1 MQDNI
6 RHLISNPNYLTSK
19 QVRDTLVAKRFTT
32 KSFEQVLG
40 AEFVSNLRESS
51 DVEIVLSD
59 ITELQLPDDYAEYT
73 QVYVWGQEKSG
84 KTWVLGSLFA
94 AIESECHNVVWRD
107 DYTTDNRRESLV
119 NVFKGTDRVFYPISD
134 QNTHDVQTYN
144 VEFTVKGTLGSKK
157 YCFTFIEVNID
168 NDRCWDTLEV
178 YCDLLKSQNNKIH
191 LLCFDS
197 SLTKNEQQQQAK
209 KLSKVLRKMN
219 DKGMFATS
227 VGLYLLVTKT
237 DLMIRVPEQHRM
249 EAAQTLIT
257 AGHRKLWLDVVNM
270 CYKMNIY
277 DATPIPFTVG
287 DTVLKDLLKPDLSRA
302 KALLHY
308 PILLKA
314 QPCLNFFERMLRKG
328 NLAITIAVSIVVLA
342 AMGYGVYALLEQIP
356 TPPDREIR
364 AYNFSDDFSSQV
376 SKRIYQESN
385 YSRLV
390 ENYKDLNWL
399 LLAEQSIADI
409 DGKALPDVDDNC
421 RKFLD
426 NAFGEKL
433 NNEYERFFAKSNWS
447 SQDGKIGSL
456 KLYSGLLLK
465 QNKMEYEVREKLYRN
480 KDYFNERSEVKS
492 LIWKSKH
499 CTSWSDVEEVSDDYS
514 SYIKYPFSNDEG
526 LLSDLRAAK
535 KHAYESYAQYLKE
548 EAIRENYNYEMQKNR
563 LTSGVLDR
571 LINFSKLKDL
581 RDNCLNRTNS
591 LRNRRMEA
599 MSKISYEDS
608 NEARES
614 LDEAIEKISF

>member
-1 MQDNI
+1 
-6 RHLISNPNYLTSK
+6 
-19 QVRDTLVAKRFTT
+19 
-32 KSFEQVLG
+32 
-40 AEFVSNLRESS
+40 
-51 DVEIVLSD
+51 
-59 ITELQLPDDYAEYT
+59 
-73 QVYVWGQEKSG
+73 
-84 KTWVLGSLFA
+84 
-94 AIESECHNVVWRD
+94 
-107 DYTTDNRRESLV
+107 
-119 NVFKGTDRVFYPISD
+119 
-134 QNTHDVQTYN
+134 
-144 VEFTVKGTLGSKK
+144 
-157 YCFTFIEVNID
+157 
-168 NDRCWDTLEV
+168 
-178 YCDLLKSQNNKIH
+178 
-191 LLCFDS
+191 
-197 SLTKNEQQQQAK
+197 
-209 KLSKVLRKMN
+209 
-219 DKGMFATS
+219 MFATS

-287 DTVLKDLLKPDLSRA
+287 DTVLKDLLKPDLTRA

-308 PILLKA
+308 PILLKS

-328 NLAITIAVSIVVLA
+328 NLAITIAVTIVVLA

-364 AYNFSDDFSSQV
+364 TYNFSNDFSSQV

-433 NNEYERFFAKSNWS
+433 NDEYERFFAKSNWS

-499 CTSWSDVEEVSDDYS
+499 CTSWSDVEEVCDDYS

-526 LLSDLRAAK
+526 LLSDLRDAK
-535 KHAYESYAQYLKE
+535 KHAYESYSQYLKE
-548 EAIRENYNYEMQKNR
+548 EAIRENYNYETQKNR
-563 LTSGVLDR
+563 LTSGILDR

-591 LRNRRMEA
+591 LRNRIMEA

-608 NEARES
+608 NEARKS

>member
-119 NVFKGTDRVFYPISD
+119 NVFKGAERVFYPISD

-157 YCFTFIEVNID
+157 YCFTSIEVNID

-287 DTVLKDLLKPDLSRA
+287 DTVLKDLLKPDLTRA

-328 NLAITIAVSIVVLA
+328 NLAITIAVTIVVLT

-364 AYNFSDDFSSQV
+364 AYNFSNDFSSQV

-433 NNEYERFFAKSNWS
+433 NDEYERFFAKSNWS

-499 CTSWSDVEEVSDDYS
+499 CTSWSDVEEICDDYS

-526 LLSDLRAAK
+526 LLSDLRDAK
-535 KHAYESYAQYLKE
+535 KHAYESYADYLLR
-548 EAIRENYNYEMQKNR
+548 EARRENTNYETQKNR
-563 LTSGVLDR
+563 LTSGILDP
-571 LINFSKLKDL
+571 LINYSKLKNL

-591 LRNRRMEA
+591 LRNRIEEA

-608 NEARES
+608 NEARKS